1 MNMMY
6 STLIVFFSIINSHAQ
21 ELLNAIKKFYL
32 ADLETVQIDGVSAD
46 PPKPLPW

>member
-1 MNMMY
+1 MMH
-6 STLIVFFSIINSHAQ
+6 STFVFFSIINSHAQ
-21 ELLNAIKKFYL
+21 ELLSAIKKFYL